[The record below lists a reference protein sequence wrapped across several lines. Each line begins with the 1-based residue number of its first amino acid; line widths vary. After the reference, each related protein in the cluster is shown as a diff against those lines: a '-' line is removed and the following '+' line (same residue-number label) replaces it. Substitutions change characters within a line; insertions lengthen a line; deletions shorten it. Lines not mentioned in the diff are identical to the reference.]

1 MLADIRSQKL
11 HVSHNRIIRL
21 STFDRTSQGM
31 MNLLPLIVRTMKN
44 ANPTTSV
51 QSFWR
56 IWCGCTWKLSSAIFS
71 IMKITS
77 VQLCRTAKNRKWW
90 KDTGTE
96 KAADTGWKTYC
107 WVGQTVCEDL
117 WGQCQRK
124 IVWRAFF
131 YDEWKLCRCAG
142 QVFRQMSAENRN
154 CYDGTGFIPLNLLMQ
169 RETAW
174 LKSRR
179 TLPWKSGFLIFSCFM
194 GTARIAGLFSWI
206 KQGTSHRELIFCYNC
221 NIFCNMSDDKENKT
235 KKNNAKT
242 ALKWL
247 EIEIK

>member
-11 HVSHNRIIRL
+11 HISHNRIIRL
-21 STFDRTSQGM
+21 STFDRTSQVM
-31 MNLLPLIVRTMKN
+31 MNLLPLIIRTMKN

-71 IMKITS
+71 TMKITS

-107 WVGQTVCEDL
+107 WVGKTVCEDL

-124 IVWRAFF
+124 IVWRAFS

-142 QVFRQMSAENRN
+142 QVFRQTSAENRN

-174 LKSRR
+174 PKSRR

-206 KQGTSHRELIFCYNC
+206 KQGTSHRELFFCYNC
-221 NIFCNMSDDKENKT
+221 NTFCNTSDDKENKT
-235 KKNNAKT
+235 KKSTSKT

-247 EIEIK
+247 EIDVK

>member
-11 HVSHNRIIRL
+11 HISHNRIIRL

-51 QSFWR
+51 Q
-56 IWCGCTWKLSSAIFS
+56 
-71 IMKITS
+71 
-77 VQLCRTAKNRKWW
+77 LCRTAKNRKWW

-107 WVGQTVCEDL
+107 WVGQTVREDL

-142 QVFRQMSAENRN
+142 QVFRQTSAENRN

-174 LKSRR
+174 PKSSR
-179 TLPWKSGFLIFSCFM
+179 TLPWKSGFLIFPVLWAPPELP
-194 GTARIAGLFSWI
+194 GFSL
-206 KQGTSHRELIFCYNC
+206 G
-221 NIFCNMSDDKENKT
+221 
-235 KKNNAKT
+235 
-242 ALKWL
+242 
-247 EIEIK
+247 

>member
-11 HVSHNRIIRL
+11 HISHNRIIRL
-21 STFDRTSQGM
+21 STFDRTSQVM
-31 MNLLPLIVRTMKN
+31 MNLLPLIIRTMKN

-117 WGQCQRK
+117 WGQCQRET
-124 IVWRAFF
+124 VWWAFF

-174 LKSRR
+174 PKSSR

-206 KQGTSHRELIFCYNC
+206 KQGTSHRELFFCYNC
-221 NIFCNMSDDKENKT
+221 NTFCNTSDDKENKT
-235 KKNNAKT
+235 KKSTSKT

-247 EIEIK
+247 EIDVR

>member
-11 HVSHNRIIRL
+11 HISHNRIIRL
-21 STFDRTSQGM
+21 STFDRTSQVM
-31 MNLLPLIVRTMKN
+31 MNLLPLIIRTMKN

-71 IMKITS
+71 TMKITS

-107 WVGQTVCEDL
+107 WVGKTVCEDL

-124 IVWRAFF
+124 IVWRAFS

-142 QVFRQMSAENRN
+142 QVFRQTSAENRN

-174 LKSRR
+174 PKSRR

-221 NIFCNMSDDKENKT
+221 NIFCNTSDDKENKT
-235 KKNNAKT
+235 KKSTSKT
-242 ALKWL
+242 VLKWL
-247 EIEIK
+247 EIDVR

>member
-11 HVSHNRIIRL
+11 HISHNRIIRL

-71 IMKITS
+71 TMKITS

-107 WVGQTVCEDL
+107 WVGKTVCEDL

-124 IVWRAFF
+124 IVWRAFS

-142 QVFRQMSAENRN
+142 QVFRQTSAENRN

-169 RETAW
+169 REKAW
-174 LKSRR
+174 PKSRC

-206 KQGTSHRELIFCYNC
+206 KQGTSHRELFFCYNC
-221 NIFCNMSDDKENKT
+221 NTFCNTSDDKENKT
-235 KKNNAKT
+235 KKSTSKT

-247 EIEIK
+247 EIDVR